1 MRRIYLRNFAAILVF
16 GLASALFIMFN
27 LSLDNMLTY
36 IFLKVI
42 SFGVIPLTLC
52 FSWVWLWRDSKEPF
66 RFLGAWNCGTLFLFL
81 VLNVL
86 RVRITRMGFFGISYV
101 ALSVFLI
108 AVSLTDW
115 PYTKYG
121 SFITGALILL
131 NVVFAFGMV
140 MTTFDYIN
148 PYFARGSTGFRELG
162 MFTTEVSVM
171 GALLTASSQLYWH
184 DILVKRRE
192 QMIIEQIF
200 ADLDADD

>member
-1 MRRIYLRNFAAILVF
+1 MRRIYLRNFAAILGF
-16 GLASALFIMFN
+16 GLVSALFILFN
-27 LSLDNMLTY
+27 LDMDDMLPY
-36 IFLKVI
+36 IFVKVI
-42 SFGVIPLTLC
+42 SFGVIPITLC
-52 FSWVWLWRDSKEPF
+52 FSWVWLWRDSKKPF
-66 RFLGAWNCGTLFLFL
+66 RFLGAWNCGTLLLFL

-86 RVRITRMGFFGISYV
+86 RVRIARMGFFGASYV

-115 PYTKYG
+115 PYSNYG

-140 MTTFDYIN
+140 MTTFEFIH
-148 PYFARGSTGFRELG
+148 PYFALGSLGRKELG
-162 MFTTEVSVM
+162 MFITEVSVM

-192 QMIIEQIF
+192 QMIIEQMF
-200 ADLDADD
+200 ADLDAED

>member
-1 MRRIYLRNFAAILVF
+1 VRRIYLRNFAAILVF

-108 AVSLTDW
+108 AVSLTDC

-140 MTTFDYIN
+140 MTTFDHIN

>member
-1 MRRIYLRNFAAILVF
+1 MRRIYLRNFAIILFF

-27 LSLDNMLTY
+27 LSLDNILTY
-36 IFLKVI
+36 IFVKVI
-42 SFGVIPLTLC
+42 SFGVIPITLC

-86 RVRITRMGFFGISYV
+86 RVRIAKMGFFGVSYIL
-101 ALSVFLI
+101 LSVFLI
-108 AVSLTDW
+108 SMSLTDW

-121 SFITGALILL
+121 SFITGGLILL
-131 NVVFAFGMV
+131 NVVFAFGMI

-148 PYFARGSTGFRELG
+148 PYFTIDSTGYRELG
-162 MFTTEVSVM
+162 TFITEVSVM

-192 QMIIEQIF
+192 QMIIKQLF
-200 ADLDADD
+200 AELDGDN

>member
-1 MRRIYLRNFAAILVF
+1 MRWIYLRNFTAILGF
-16 GLASALFIMFN
+16 GLVSALFIIFN
-27 LSLDNMLTY
+27 LGMDDMLPY
-36 IFLKVI
+36 IFVKVI
-42 SFGVIPLTLC
+42 SFGVISITLC
-52 FSWVWLWRDSKEPF
+52 FSWVWLWRDSKKPF

-86 RVRITRMGFFGISYV
+86 RVRIARMGFFGASYV
-101 ALSVFLI
+101 ALSLFLI

-115 PYTKYG
+115 PYSNYG

-140 MTTFDYIN
+140 MTTFEFIH
-148 PYFARGSTGFRELG
+148 PYFALGSLGRKELG
-162 MFTTEVSVM
+162 MFITEVSVM

-192 QMIIEQIF
+192 QMIIEQMF
-200 ADLDADD
+200 ADLDAED

>member
-1 MRRIYLRNFAAILVF
+1 MRWIYLRNFTAILGF
-16 GLASALFIMFN
+16 GLVSALFIIFN
-27 LSLDNMLTY
+27 LGMDDMLPY
-36 IFLKVI
+36 IFVKVI
-42 SFGVIPLTLC
+42 SFGVIPITLC
-52 FSWVWLWRDSKEPF
+52 FSWVWLWRDSKKPF

-86 RVRITRMGFFGISYV
+86 RVRIARMGFFGASYV
-101 ALSVFLI
+101 ALSLFLI

-115 PYTKYG
+115 PYSNYG

-140 MTTFDYIN
+140 MTTFEFIH
-148 PYFARGSTGFRELG
+148 PYFALGSLGRKELG
-162 MFTTEVSVM
+162 MFITEVSVM

-192 QMIIEQIF
+192 QMIIEQMF
-200 ADLDADD
+200 ADLDAED

>member
-27 LSLDNMLTY
+27 LSLDNMPTY
-36 IFLKVI
+36 IALKVT
-42 SFGVIPLTLC
+42 SFGVIPITLC

-66 RFLGAWNCGTLFLFL
+66 RFLGAWNCGTQFLFL
-81 VLNVL
+81 GMNVL
-86 RVRITRMGFFGISYV
+86 RIRIYRMGVFGVLYV
-101 ALSVFLI
+101 ALSLFLI

-121 SFITGALILL
+121 SFISGGLILL

-140 MTTFDYIN
+140 MTTFEYIH
-148 PYFARGSTGFRELG
+148 PYFVMGSTGFRELG
-162 MFTTEVSVM
+162 MFITEVSAM

-184 DILVKRRE
+184 EILVKRRE
-192 QMIIEQIF
+192 EMIIEQSF
-200 ADLDADD
+200 AELDG